1 MGREDQWENMEY
13 NEVDRIC
20 IIVFQLQ
27 QPLSQV
33 SPHTNI
39 SLCSQ
44 DVKAYARLGPGH
56 IGPLPKNEKQGIFQ
70 L

>member
-1 MGREDQWENMEY
+1 M
-13 NEVDRIC
+13 DRIC

-56 IGPLPKNEKQGIFQ
+56 IGPLPKNEKPGIFQ